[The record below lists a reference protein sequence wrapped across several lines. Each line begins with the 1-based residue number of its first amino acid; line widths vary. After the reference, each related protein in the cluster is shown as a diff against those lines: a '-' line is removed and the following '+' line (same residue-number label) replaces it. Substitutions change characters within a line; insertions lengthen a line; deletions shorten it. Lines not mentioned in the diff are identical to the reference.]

1 MVEVNNFG
9 RENPCRKD
17 WSMKNV
23 TGFKMIKRFMEL
35 FQKMFWIN
43 EIVTALVNS
52 EAAVPIFVNQSLVD
66 LAEHAK

>member
-1 MVEVNNFG
+1 
-9 RENPCRKD
+9 
-17 WSMKNV
+17 MKNV